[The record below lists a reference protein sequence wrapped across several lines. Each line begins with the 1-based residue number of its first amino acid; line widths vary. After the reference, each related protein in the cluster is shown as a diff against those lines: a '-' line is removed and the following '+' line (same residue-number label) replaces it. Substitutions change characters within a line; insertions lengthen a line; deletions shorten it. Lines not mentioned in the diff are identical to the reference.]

1 MVRLIA
7 YLISTFLI
15 SLAGANAYADILFEG
30 YSKVTSEQKHIG
42 FTISR
47 YEFDAKKNHFIS
59 TYFTKIAVGRN
70 EVTESLKAVAD
81 SELNPIS
88 YEYTQVAGSNTKTID
103 AKFNGLKFSGI
114 ITENGSTKKINKNI
128 EKGTFLSTFL
138 VYLMLKS
145 KTGLQ
150 SDTTYEYK
158 AIAEEDGE
166 IVSGKAVVGKLETF
180 NGTSTYKILNT
191 FKDAS
196 FVSFVSERGEVLGT
210 QADSHGIHTQLVA
223 KPSEATQDFKISES
237 VMKSLFGDSPKGLT
251 NVLSKRSSESL
262 KSSEPMVIKKSD
274 NQKTGK

>member
-1 MVRLIA
+1 MVRL
-7 YLISTFLI
+7 LIFLI
-15 SLAGANAYADILFEG
+15 SASVLFLSGANAFADVLFEG

-47 YEFDAKKNHFIS
+47 YEFDSKKNLFIS
-59 TYFTKIAVGRN
+59 TYFTKIGVGQN
-70 EVTESLKAVAD
+70 EVTESLKAISD

-103 AKFNGLKFSGI
+103 AKFTGLKLSGI
-114 ITENGSTKKINKNI
+114 VSENGKSKKIAANI

-158 AIAEEDGE
+158 AIAEEDGD
-166 IVSGKAVVGKLETF
+166 IVSGKAIVGKLETF
-180 NGTSTYKILNT
+180 SGVSTYKVLNT
-191 FKDAS
+191 FKDVS
-196 FVSFVSERGEVLGT
+196 FVSFVNERGEVLGT

-223 KPSEATQDFKISES
+223 KPSEATQGFKINES
-237 VMKSLFGDSPKGLT
+237 IMKNLFGETPKGLN

-262 KSSEPMVIKKSD
+262 KPSEPMIIKKSE
-274 NQKTGK
+274 NSKIGK